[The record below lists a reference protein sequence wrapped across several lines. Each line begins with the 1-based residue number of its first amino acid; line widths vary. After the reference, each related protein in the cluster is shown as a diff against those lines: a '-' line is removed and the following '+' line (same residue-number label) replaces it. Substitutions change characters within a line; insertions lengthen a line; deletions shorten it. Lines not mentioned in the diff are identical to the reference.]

1 MHSPYRKL
9 TISALLLLFLILWTG
24 IGPYTSGS
32 AVQDLT
38 AALTEL
44 HGEPY
49 SGRET
54 DAGTEDMHFSVE
66 SSTFFLTN
74 PNLRHALGLDYRYI
88 CKVIHTTYTAS
99 EETRTRTITYTG
111 LDPMGKGE
119 ETARAF
125 IDISS
130 AK

>member
-1 MHSPYRKL
+1 MRSPYRKL
-9 TISALLLLFLILWTG
+9 TISALLLLFLILWAG

-54 DAGTEDMHFSVE
+54 DVGTEDMNFSVE
-66 SSTFFLTN
+66 SNTFFLTN
-74 PNLRHALGLDYRYI
+74 HNLRRALGLDYRYV
-88 CKVIHTTYTAS
+88 CKVIYTTYTAS
-99 EETRTRTITYTG
+99 GEKRTHTVTYTG